1 MEKRQQQFSIGYF
14 ILAIL
19 IIFGL
24 QTYFAAPPVE
34 TVNYSEFKNL
44 VAKGQVSNLV
54 LGEKTIRGEI
64 KPEAVKTAVSPER
77 LKSLGN
83 EFKEGKK
90 ALPFVVVRVEDP
102 ELVSD
107 LQRSGIAFKGE
118 VTSDWVLTVLSWV
131 VPVVL
136 FFLLW
141 NYLFKK
147 MGAGAGGLMQIG
159 KSKAKV

>member
-64 KPEAVKTAVSPER
+64 TPEAVKTAVSPER
-77 LKSLGN
+77 RTSLGN
-83 EFKEGKK
+83 EIKERKK
-90 ALPFVVVRVEDP
+90 ALLFDVVRDEYP
-102 ELVSD
+102 ESVSD
-107 LQRSGIAFKGE
+107 LQ
-118 VTSDWVLTVLSWV
+118 
-131 VPVVL
+131 
-136 FFLLW
+136 
-141 NYLFKK
+141 
-147 MGAGAGGLMQIG
+147 
-159 KSKAKV
+159 

>member
-107 LQRSGIAFKGE
+107 LQKSGIAL
-118 VTSDWVLTVLSWV
+118 DR
-131 VPVVL
+131 
-136 FFLLW
+136 
-141 NYLFKK
+141 
-147 MGAGAGGLMQIG
+147 
-159 KSKAKV
+159 KSTRLNSSH